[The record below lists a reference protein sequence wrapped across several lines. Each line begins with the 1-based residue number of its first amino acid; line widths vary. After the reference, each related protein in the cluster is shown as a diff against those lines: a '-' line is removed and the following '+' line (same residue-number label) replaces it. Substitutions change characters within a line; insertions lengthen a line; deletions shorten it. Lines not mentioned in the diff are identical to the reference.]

1 MSEQI
6 LEIGKIRKA
15 LKSFNQAIKVDV
27 NTIGAKQEDK
37 EPQTEKELI
46 SKVKLNFLDDEW
58 GETVEAL
65 AEAGLD
71 LEAQEETEEENKT
84 EIKVKKLDPLKDIKE
99 KEEQRAELVN
109 LILDYSIANKM
120 AFKDIEEAIE
130 IVCDLYLSDGLI
142 NRKES

>member
-6 LEIGKIRKA
+6 LEIGKIKKA
-15 LKSFNQAIKVDV
+15 LKSFNQTIRVDV

-37 EPQTEKELI
+37 EPETEKELI

-71 LEAQEETEEENKT
+71 LEEEEAETVKGITINVSVKDMEFFKVLSQALTQIYIATEEENTK
-84 EIKVKKLDPLKDIKE
+84 EI
-99 KEEQRAELVN
+99 
-109 LILDYSIANKM
+109 
-120 AFKDIEEAIE
+120 IEEALKRIG
-130 IVCDLYLSDGLI
+130 VG
-142 NRKES
+142 KEEE